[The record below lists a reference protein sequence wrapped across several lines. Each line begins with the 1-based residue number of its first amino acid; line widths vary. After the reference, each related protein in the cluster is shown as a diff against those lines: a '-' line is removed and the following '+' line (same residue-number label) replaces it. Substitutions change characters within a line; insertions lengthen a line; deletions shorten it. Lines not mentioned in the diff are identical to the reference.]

1 MSTAIP
7 SLIFS
12 LSVCLNL
19 YLFWNQLKMV
29 IICKACTAT
38 IVFQLVLWGVA
49 ITYLV
54 WSAIELPLALWKFSA
69 WMFSACLF
77 FFAFIFT
84 VGVYNSIK
92 QHQLEEQ

>member
-7 SLIFS
+7 SLLFS
-12 LSVCLNL
+12 LGVCLNL
-19 YLFWNQLKMV
+19 YLFWNQLKMAL
-29 IICKACTAT
+29 ICKACTAI
-38 IVFQLVLWGVA
+38 IVFQLVLWGVT
-49 ITYLV
+49 ITYVV
-54 WSAIELPLALWKFSA
+54 WSAIELPLAL